1 MTKTNST
8 VRYTSFFGQG
18 KYVHRRGFTLIEL
31 LIVMAIIG
39 CIASA
44 LALSLNKIQL
54 SAKKKRCEQ
63 QIRLLHEIVIRH
75 WEEVVNHPLPLPD
88 NVIVP
93 NENASE
99 SVVMNFREQLMLA
112 RREFVRRE
120 IPDRRS
126 DIAPLFLQN
135 QIRLIRP
142 DSGRTENYIN
152 LISPGWTKSYQG
164 SECLYMILS
173 TLQDNDTNALDFLL
187 PSEIGDLDDDG
198 MPEII
203 DPFGTPI
210 GFLRW
215 APYYGWQPGLDGK
228 WGIAGQ
234 DDDENN
240 ITDDPSEFV
249 APGSDDYLIP
259 GIQAQD
265 AQQSPDWTDLG
276 MADFRY
282 YTSSPLDEKRLF
294 NLFPLIVSAGPDGI
308 FDCHGLPDTTEQ
320 LNDLLEDPYAGER
333 RRLNSNDLIDEW
345 RGNNS
350 SLGNKFPHNPYAPTN
365 FGMSL
370 GNQSVDNIVNHNIGE
385 AN

>member
-93 NENASE
+93 NENSPQAL
-99 SVVMNFREQLMLA
+99 VMNFREQLMLA

-142 DSGRTENYIN
+142 NSGRTENYIN

-215 APYYGWQPGLDGK
+215 APYYGWQPGPDEA
-228 WGIAGQ
+228 WGIA
-234 DDDENN
+234 
-240 ITDDPSEFV
+240 DPNQVGLGDPANFLAS
-249 APGSDDYLIP
+249 GSDDYLIP
-259 GIQAQD
+259 GIQVQD

-282 YTSSPLDEKRLF
+282 YTSSPQDEKRLF

-308 FDCHGLPDTTEQ
+308 FACHGLPDTIEQ
-320 LNDLLEDPYAGER
+320 FNGLIEDPYAGIR
-333 RRLNSNDLIDEW
+333 QRLNSNDLIDEW
-345 RGNNS
+345 RSNDH
-350 SLGNKFPHNPYAPTN
+350 SLGDNFPHDPFEPTG
-365 FGMSL
+365 FGMSR